1 MKSTNKTIFFLLILL
16 GIVANVKVYSQEVE
30 VTNDSIKQ
38 VPVPVNIVDIIK
50 EIREVNNDLKL
61 IKKKAVPSKDLIQID
76 SIYPGYKEFLSK
88 QEAVSRA
95 FVLSNPNRQKIEN
108 QIKKWGVY
116 KEAISKWEST
126 INDYN
131 NKNSDLIHDLNSKIE
146 TWNLTYENAKEN
158 NAPGEL
164 LGYVQGIRDS
174 LYLTDKAITRTTTKY
189 LRLQTKFARLGE
201 IVDEIRDELQ
211 RFKRSEQY
219 HVLYKRHTNIW
230 NPEDLDFKTND
241 DGKEALESYET
252 AMVDLYKYVISK
264 PEFLIN
270 YVITMAVFFF
280 LLRYFRRAFIKYP
293 LEEKNSR
300 LKRFGTLLTQQST
313 LILIFAGLAFL
324 RFYIV
329 GNERIFSDVINVA
342 MMLTIIPIVKLYE
355 PKFFRSFFYFLT
367 GMYVLDAFKTYA
379 WFSSLDYRLFL
390 FLEFG
395 LLIVLVLR
403 YSSSYLLQNKRPETR
418 RFSKYFQ
425 YLRPAILS
433 GILLGIIANIFGYT
447 NLADIVLIVSIQSGV
462 VSVFAYAIL
471 LIVESMAISVVYRHY
486 ERPSQKTKK
495 NQLVIEKD
503 VLKYIKIIVFT
514 IWAVLFLGIIDRLED
529 FIDYLEL
536 LLSEEY
542 TIGSISFTLGAIL
555 SFFIILFI
563 SYTLSKLVAF
573 FVNEDNETLKVF
585 NLSKGVP
592 TAISVVAR
600 YTIIGF
606 GFIFAISILGIDLS
620 TFNLMAGALGLGI
633 GFGLQTIISNFVSG
647 LILIFERP
655 IHQGDSVEVN
665 NLWGTV
671 SSIGVRASVI
681 STFDGAEVIVPNNNL
696 ITNDL
701 INWTL
706 SSKIR
711 RMEINVGTAYGS
723 DPNKV
728 LEILKE
734 AAKSNPVVLKDP
746 EPLPLFK
753 GFGDSS
759 LDFMLWY
766 WVYFENGLGSKSAVL
781 IEIYNRFAEAGIE
794 IPFPQ
799 RDLHIKSIT
808 KGENPT
814 TEIGFNTSTDDKDN

>member
-1 MKSTNKTIFFLLILL
+1 MKSTNKTILFLLILL
-16 GIVANVKVYSQEVE
+16 GIVANIKVYSQEVE

-61 IKKKAVPSKDLIQID
+61 IKKKAKPSKDLIQID
-76 SIYPGYKEFLSK
+76 SIYPSYKEFLSK

-116 KEAISKWEST
+116 KEAISKWESK

-131 NKNSDLIHDLNSKIE
+131 NKNSALIHDLNSKIK
-146 TWNLTYENAKEN
+146 TWNLTYKNANEN
-158 NAPGEL
+158 NAPREL
-164 LGYVQGIRDS
+164 LGYAQGIRDS
-174 LYLTDKAITRTTTKY
+174 LYLADKAITRTTTKY

-201 IVDEIRDELQ
+201 IVDEIRSELQ
-211 RFKRSEQY
+211 QFKRSKQY
-219 HVLYKRHTNIW
+219 HVLHKRHTNIW
-230 NPEDLDFKTND
+230 NPEDRDFKTND

-252 AMVDLYKYVISK
+252 AMVDLYRYVISK

-270 YVITMAVFFF
+270 YVITMVVFFF

-433 GILLGIIANIFGYT
+433 GILVGIIANIFGYT
-447 NLADIVLIVSIQSGV
+447 NLADIVLIVSIQSGI

-486 ERPSQKTKK
+486 ERPLQKTKK

-503 VLKYIKIIVFT
+503 VLKYIKIIVVT

-536 LLSEEY
+536 FLSETY
-542 TIGSISFTLGAIL
+542 TIGSISFTLGAIF
-555 SFFIILFI
+555 SFFLVLFI
-563 SYTLSKLVAF
+563 SYTLSKLVSF
-573 FVNEDNETLKVF
+573 FVNEDNEILKVF
-585 NLSKGVP
+585 NFSKGVP
-592 TAISVVAR
+592 TAISVVSR
-600 YTIIGF
+600 YAIIGF
-606 GFIFAISILGIDLS
+606 GFIFALSILGIDLS

-655 IHQGDSVEVN
+655 ILPGDSVEFN
-665 NLWGTV
+665 DLWGTV
-671 SSIGVRASVI
+671 TKIGIRASVVN
-681 STFDGAEVIVPNNNL
+681 TYDGAEVIVPNNNL

-701 INWTL
+701 INWTH

-711 RMEINVGTAYGS
+711 RMQINIGTSYSS
-723 DPNKV
+723 DPNRV
-728 LEILKE
+728 LEILSN
-734 AAKSNPVVLKDP
+734 AAKKHSAVLKDP
-746 EPLPLFK
+746 EPQVLFME
-753 GFGDSS
+753 FGESS
-759 LDFMLWY
+759 LNFSLRY
-766 WVYFENGLGSKSAVL
+766 WVYFEDGFASKSDISIA
-781 IEIYNRFAEAGIE
+781 IYNAFKEAQIE

-814 TEIGFNTSTDDKDN
+814 TEIGFNPSTDD